1 MPEIDQGKQLETT
14 DLSEAKE
21 NTAGIRYTIIIT
33 VVIAILLT
41 CVAIVTWYGIYQYRA
56 VKNSE
61 NSVVQKDSTI
71 LKQNQITQNPVVDKN
86 VSGFINIQADLG
98 SGLTAE
104 GTVLSDDRTY
114 RLDIQKGKSVN
125 SNDQFD
131 YNFTI
136 TEVSKDYVIVNSSK
150 SFMAISD
157 VEVDGLSFRVYLN
170 GEKVKI
176 NSGTMDGNAMYT
188 FQFLEFE

>member
-1 MPEIDQGKQLETT
+1 MSEIDQSNQLEPI
-14 DLSEAKE
+14 DPSEAKE

-41 CVAIVTWYGIYQYRA
+41 CVAIVTRYGIYQYRA